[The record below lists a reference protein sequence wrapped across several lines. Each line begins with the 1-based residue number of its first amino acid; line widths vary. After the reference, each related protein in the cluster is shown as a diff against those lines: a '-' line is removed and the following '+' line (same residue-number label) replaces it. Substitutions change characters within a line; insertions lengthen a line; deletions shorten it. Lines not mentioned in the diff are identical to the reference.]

1 MLAILNIRYCPT
13 NVFCDNKGK
22 LTAKASFKDVEVKYL
37 KYTGF
42 RQVLSCTF
50 KLSMD
55 SSSVSR
61 GGLQVSQSMFKLCL
75 NVVNKN

>member
-1 MLAILNIRYCPT
+1 MRLNIRYCPT
-13 NVFCDNKGK
+13 NVFCGNKGK
-22 LTAKASFKDVEVKYL
+22 LTAKTSFKDLEVEYL

-55 SSSVSR
+55 SSGVSR
-61 GGLQVSQSMFKLCL
+61 GCLQVSQSMFKPCF
-75 NVVNKN
+75 NIVNKN